1 MDYEKERT
9 ERAERI
15 RKGGAEKY
23 HKSNQEK
30 GKLFV
35 RERLALCLTM
45 TLSLKTLFCGMHVR
59 RASR

>member
-23 HKSNQEK
+23 HQSNREK

-35 RERLALCLTM
+35 RERLSFSLTM
-45 TLSLKTLFCGMHVR
+45 TLS
-59 RASR
+59 

>member
-23 HKSNQEK
+23 HQSNREK

-35 RERLALCLTM
+35 RGGFPFSLTM
-45 TLSLKTLFCGMHVR
+45 TLS
-59 RASR
+59 